1 MLFRKWRCCAEVRE
15 FKRADDSGE
24 FGVVVDEGDDA
35 HFSST
40 VGALQGVQ
48 FIELFDAPCPER
60 GGFFE
65 LTDFPGM
72 VGRVSST
79 RDQSFN
85 LPAVQKVVKGRD
97 FETLAE

>member
-1 MLFRKWRCCAEVRE
+1 MLFRKWRWCAEVRE

-48 FIELFDAPCPER
+48 FIELFEAPCPER
-60 GGFFE
+60 GGFLRFFSCV
-65 LTDFPGM
+65 LLFRLGNPFFP
-72 VGRVSST
+72 
-79 RDQSFN
+79 
-85 LPAVQKVVKGRD
+85 LPPRPAITHKYVCRKFLV
-97 FETLAE
+97 LN

>member
-1 MLFRKWRCCAEVRE
+1 MLFRKWRWCAEVRE
-15 FKRADDSGE
+15 PKRANDSGE

-60 GGFFE
+60 GGFLGPVE
-65 LTDFPGM
+65 KC
-72 VGRVSST
+72 R
-79 RDQSFN
+79 
-85 LPAVQKVVKGRD
+85 PAAFLGPD
-97 FETLAE
+97 SADAESK